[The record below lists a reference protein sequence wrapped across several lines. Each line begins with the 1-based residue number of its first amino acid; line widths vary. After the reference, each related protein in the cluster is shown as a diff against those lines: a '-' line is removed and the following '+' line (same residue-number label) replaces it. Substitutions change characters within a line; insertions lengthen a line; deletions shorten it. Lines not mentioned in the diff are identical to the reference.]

1 MDKCISDNLLLQYL
15 LNDLDT
21 DTCELVRAHLNECP
35 SCQKRTEIYSEDSE
49 LKQWQECHLRSQN
62 GDDSKNH
69 PFSQDKL
76 DRLFNSTVSSIQQ
89 SKTTVA
95 KSVRPSSHNSS
106 ILLRKEPE
114 PPPIRVIGQYQ
125 LIKKIGQGGMG
136 VVYESVHSRL
146 KKQVV
151 LKLLLNKDWEN
162 TDQTQRFYREMEL
175 IGQLDHPNIVKAT
188 DAGEADDTC
197 FLVMEY
203 LDGHDL
209 KTILKQEGPLS
220 ITAACSILRQ
230 AANGLQYIHN
240 HDLIHRDIKP
250 SNLFLTTDGQV
261 KILDLGLA
269 GLRHAGSSLDD
280 LTDTNCIMGS
290 AYYMAPEQAQSIK
303 TIDQRSDIYSLGC
316 TFYQLLTGQVPF
328 RRETPVETIIA
339 HREDS
344 VPRLADQLPEIPV
357 LLEELFQSMA
367 KKNPDDRIQTMAE
380 VVKILDE
387 FLNQK
392 SELPLNETSDTYL
405 TESQEL
411 KELCLKTVLTPPV
424 EAQKYYSSTQ
434 YQPTQR
440 ILKYKK
446 IIIIASIII
455 MTGILTLGIQYIS
468 RTNHTTNTKLKSSTA
483 IPNDRQPEKEN
494 PKSIPAPGLT
504 STQAK
509 IERDVANWALDHGC
523 EINIVVPYGEE
534 YPTIEQKKSLPNED
548 FYVKIIAFK
557 KIQMITQEKLSR
569 LSGLTNLYELQLND
583 NPIEDDALAAV
594 SGLTSL
600 QKLDL
605 HASGITD
612 KGLSHI
618 SNLKNLTNLSL
629 QINSNIT
636 DEGLQVINQLK
647 NLVSLNLA
655 KTNIS
660 DEGLIFIQNNQKIDW
675 LNIEGTKVSDESV
688 KHLKKLILL
697 EHLFVKGSKISKAGI
712 KEINDFFKKR
722 NHLPFYINP
731 TP

>member
-1 MDKCISDNLLLQYL
+1 MEKCISDNLLLQYL

-21 DTCELVRAHLNECP
+21 DTSELVRVHLNECP

-49 LKQWQECHLRSQN
+49 LKEWQECHLRRQN
-62 GDDSKNH
+62 GDDSQNH

-76 DRLFNSTVSSIQQ
+76 DRLFNSTVSSINQ
-89 SKTTVA
+89 SKTKVA
-95 KSVRPSSHNSS
+95 KNTLPSGHNSS
-106 ILLRKEPE
+106 ILLRKEHDQT
-114 PPPIRVIGQYQ
+114 PIRIIGQYQ

-136 VVYESVHSRL
+136 VVYQSIHSRL

-151 LKLLLNKDWEN
+151 LKLLLNKDWDN

-175 IGQLDHPNIVKAT
+175 VGQLDHPNIVKAT

-197 FLVMEY
+197 FLVMEF
-203 LDGHDL
+203 LNGHDL

-250 SNLFLTTDGQV
+250 SNLFLTTEGQV

-269 GLRHAGSSLDD
+269 GLRHEGSSLND

-328 RRETPVETIIA
+328 RRDTPVETIIA

-344 VPRLADQLPEIPV
+344 VPILADHLQDIPAQ
-357 LLEELFQSMA
+357 LEELFQSMV

-380 VVKILDE
+380 VVKVLDE
-387 FLNQK
+387 FLTNK
-392 SELPLNETSDTYL
+392 SEQPLNEASDTYL

-434 YQPTQR
+434 YQPNQGFLISKKR
-440 ILKYKK
+440 IIYAST
-446 IIIIASIII
+446 IILIFLS
-455 MTGILTLGIQYIS
+455 LTLGYLYYARQI
-468 RTNHTTNTKLKSSTA
+468 TV
-483 IPNDRQPEKEN
+483 PNK
-494 PKSIPAPGLT
+494 
-504 STQAK
+504 QAQ
-509 IERDVANWALDHGC
+509 IERNAVIFTLKNGFDV
-523 EINIVVPYGEE
+523 
-534 YPTIEQKKSLPNED
+534 TIDIPNED
-548 FYVKIIAFK
+548 ELTISSLESIPNQDFYITALVPNNSLTITPDFLRPLEGLK
-557 KIQMITQEKLSR
+557 KLEDLKLYNCIVEDNA
-569 LSGLTNLYELQLND
+569 LKALEGLD
-583 NPIEDDALAAV
+583 
-594 SGLTSL
+594 SL
-600 QKLDL
+600 HTLDL
-605 HASGITD
+605 RGTGITD
-612 KGLSHI
+612 KGLAHLAT
-618 SNLKNLTNLSL
+618 LKNLPHLSL
-629 QINSNIT
+629 HKNPKIT
-636 DEGLQVINQLK
+636 DAGLQILNQLH
-647 NLVSLNLA
+647 NLVSVNLA

-660 DEGLIFIQNNQKIDW
+660 DKGLKFIQNNPKIEW

-688 KHLKKLILL
+688 KYLIFLKFLDN
-697 EHLFVKGSKISKAGI
+697 LFVTGSKISEAGI
-712 KEINDFFKKR
+712 KEINDSFENRNPIQVKKK
-722 NHLPFYINP
+722 PSP
-731 TP
+731 K

>member
-114 PPPIRVIGQYQ
+114 HPPIRVIGQYQ

-328 RRETPVETIIA
+328 RRKTPVETIIA

-344 VPRLADQLPEIPV
+344 APRLADHLPEIPV
-357 LLEELFQSMA
+357 QLEELFQSMI
-367 KKNPDDRIQTMAE
+367 KKNPDGRIQTMAE
-380 VVKILDE
+380 VVKILDA
-387 FLNQK
+387 FLKQK

-440 ILKYKK
+440 FFNSKKRIVVALTTILLCISLPLGLLYFLQPDLLPVFQHPPIPQK
-446 IIIIASIII
+446 IANV
-455 MTGILTLGIQYIS
+455 LTPAQAQLE
-468 RTNHTTNTKLKSSTA
+468 RNAA
-483 IPNDRQPEKEN
+483 I
-494 PKSIPAPGLT
+494 
-504 STQAK
+504 
-509 IERDVANWALDHGC
+509 WALNHDF
-523 EINIVVPYGEE
+523 EINLYIPKVGEE
-534 YPTIEQKKSLPNED
+534 ILSITRLESIPNED
-548 FYVKIIAFK
+548 FYLTALIANNSPIITREFLKPFEGLENLGDLKLHECIIKDDAWEAIIKFGSLHTLDLRGTG
-557 KIQMITQEKLSR
+557 ITDI
-569 LSGLTNLYELQLND
+569 GLTYIATLKKLKNLSLHK
-583 NPIEDDALAAV
+583 NPN
-594 SGLTSL
+594 
-600 QKLDL
+600 
-605 HASGITD
+605 ITD
-612 KGLSHI
+612 KGLQPLNQLQ
-618 SNLKNLTNLSL
+618 NLESVNLARTN
-629 QINSNIT
+629 IA
-636 DEGLQVINQLK
+636 DEGLK
-647 NLVSLNLA
+647 
-655 KTNIS
+655 
-660 DEGLIFIQNNQKIDW
+660 FIQNNPKISW
-675 LNIEGTKVSDESV
+675 LNIEDTKVSDESV
-688 KHLKKLILL
+688 KYLKNLKRLS
-697 EHLFVKGSKISKAGI
+697 ELFVEGSKISEAGI
-712 KEINDFFKKR
+712 KEINDSFE
-722 NHLPFYINP
+722 NINP
-731 TP
+731 IAVQTKPTP